1 MFSKYK
7 IGCIWL
13 PQGIC
18 KTCYIKIYKLNKEK
32 RIEGHKGKRRVRS
45 SREKE
50 GSREREWTLNSIEQ
64 EGAGS
69 RRE

>member
-32 RIEGHKGKRRVRS
+32 RIEGHKGKRRGQEQQGEGRKQ
-45 SREKE
+45 RE
-50 GSREREWTLNSIEQ
+50 GVDTEQ
-64 EGAGS
+64 YGAGGG
-69 RRE
+69 R